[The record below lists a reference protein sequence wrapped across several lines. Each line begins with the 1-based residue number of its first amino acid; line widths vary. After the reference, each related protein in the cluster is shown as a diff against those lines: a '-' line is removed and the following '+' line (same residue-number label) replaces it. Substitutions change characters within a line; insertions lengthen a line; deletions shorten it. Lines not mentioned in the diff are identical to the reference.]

1 MTGLKEVL
9 SVCSTEKFQSHKKTV
24 NIVVRFENEKKK
36 IGRREIAGA
45 IKSGKKIIKE
55 AKRRINN
62 ELCMARMARALHSII
77 ISCLPNVCSL
87 PHSCRVTF

>member
-24 NIVVRFENEKKK
+24 NIVVRFKKK
-36 IGRREIAGA
+36 IGRKEIAGA